1 MRRFSKLAALLA
13 GYTAFLTMGP
23 VAIAADTAPASTAG
37 VASILRV
44 NLITADIDRLK
55 HFYQEAFNFK
65 VETQTVV
72 GQGALAET
80 IARQWSLPAG
90 SKLYTVILRAPDG
103 NTTLGLTGVVGQKL
117 QVLARPVQEP
127 PRGGDHYMILKVRN
141 IGAVE
146 AKLKQMGVSFWR
158 PTMQVTGGSEFGVY
172 DPDGTRLIVEEGA
185 A

>member
-1 MRRFSKLAALLA
+1 MGQISRLTTALSLCAVMLTAGPAGFAANES
-13 GYTAFLTMGP
+13 
-23 VAIAADTAPASTAG
+23 AASAG

-55 HFYQEAFNFK
+55 HFYQDAFNFK
-65 VETQTVV
+65 VEMESVV

-90 SKLYTVILRAPDG
+90 AKLYTVILRAPDG
-103 NTTLGLTGVVGQKL
+103 NTALGLTSVVGGKL
-117 QVLARPVQEP
+117 QVLSRAAKQP

-141 IGAVE
+141 IEAVE
-146 AKLKQMGVSFWR
+146 AKLKSMGVAFWR
-158 PTMQVTGGSEFGVY
+158 PMMQVTGGQEFGVY